1 MGGTA
6 TNVSSGSGF
15 LGLFGNANSLTMD
28 KPHPDSLL
36 DAGEQGVISKPLDRI
51 DGPKKVSG
59 TATYAAEY
67 ELPGT
72 AYGVLVSAR
81 IGHGKVVA
89 IDADAVKAMSGV
101 IDVVTD
107 YDTFLKVAQQGGET
121 DAPTQGVK
129 AIDYFG
135 QIIAIVI
142 GETYEAARDAAIRL
156 PVEYEHAE
164 GSYAF
169 DAHRGEAKEPSFN
182 NIPAHSKQGDID
194 QAMAD
199 AHAAVDVTYTTPSQN
214 SAAMEPHASLATW
227 DDDGHLTLYG
237 AYQMPTSD
245 AQQLAK
251 SLGISE
257 KKVRII
263 ARYIGGGFGSKLG
276 IAPESVAAAV
286 AAKSLG
292 RPVKAVMLRPQ
303 VFEATVRRSNTEQR
317 VRLSADKDGKLT
329 GIGHDSLVSNL
340 TTEDWFEPVGIATHF
355 LYAGENRHINHDLV
369 PLNLM
374 LAGSMRAP
382 GEAVG
387 MVGLECAM
395 DELAEKLGLDP
406 IELRRRND
414 PDVDPEK
421 GVPFSTRNLTKAL
434 DQGAKL
440 FGWNERQAPGARRE
454 GEWLIG
460 MGVSAATRSNMLMQ
474 SAAKVEVHPDG
485 TVTVSSAMTDI
496 GTGSYTIMAQ
506 IASEILGVPVERI
519 TMSLGDTNDPPAAGS
534 GGSWG
539 AASAGSAVYLA
550 CESIKQALAKKMDVE
565 EGALTLKDGFATG
578 GNRRVPLTDLVGD
591 GMEAT
596 GEIKPGKQEKQFNQA
611 GYGAHF
617 AEVGVNVVTGE
628 VRVRRM
634 LGVFAAGRV
643 LNPKTARSQC
653 LGGMTFGIGTA
664 LTEEIVHDER
674 SGKLVNHDLGEYH
687 VPVNADVPQ
696 LEVHFVDEGDIH
708 ANPIHAK
715 GIGELGISGAAP
727 AVVNA
732 IYNACG
738 VRARHLPVTCD
749 KLLEGLPAV

>member
-6 TNVSSGSGF
+6 TNISASSGF
-15 LGLFGNANSLTMD
+15 LGLGGGANSLTMD
-28 KPHPDSLL
+28 RPHPDSLL
-36 DAGEQGVISKPLDRI
+36 DTGVQGVISRPIDRI

-59 TATYAAEY
+59 AATYAAEY
-67 ELPGT
+67 ELPNT
-72 AYGVLVSAR
+72 CYGVLVSAR
-81 IGHGKVVA
+81 IGHGKVVS
-89 IDADAVKAMSGV
+89 IDADAVTSMPGV
-101 IDVVTD
+101 IEVVTD
-107 YDTFLKVAQQGGET
+107 YDTFLKVSQQGGET
-121 DAPTQGVK
+121 GAPTQGVK

-156 PVEYEHAE
+156 PVEYEYQAGAYH
-164 GSYAF
+164 F
-169 DAHRGEAKEPSFN
+169 DAHRDEATKPSFN
-182 NIPAHSKQGDID
+182 NIPAHSHQGDVEK
-194 QAMAD
+194 AMAA
-199 AHAAVDVTYTTPSQN
+199 AHASVDVTYTTPSQN

-227 DDDGHLTLYG
+227 DEDGALTLYG

-251 SLGISE
+251 SLGVSA
-257 KKVRII
+257 KKVRIV

-286 AAKSLG
+286 AAKRLG

-317 VRLSADKDGKLT
+317 VRLAVDAEGRLT
-329 GIGHDSLVSNL
+329 AVGHDSLVSNL

-355 LYAGENRHINHDLV
+355 LYAGENRHIHHDLV
-369 PLNLM
+369 PLNLG

-395 DELAEKLGLDP
+395 DELAETIGMDP
-406 IELRRRND
+406 IAFRKLND
-414 PDVDPEK
+414 PDTDPEK
-421 GVPFSTRNLTKAL
+421 GVPYSSRQLSQAL
-434 DQGAKL
+434 DRGASL
-440 FGWNERQAPGARRE
+440 FGWNERQAPGTRRE

-460 MGVSAATRSNMLMQ
+460 MGVAAAARGNMLMET
-474 SAAKVEVHPDG
+474 SAKVEIHPDG
-485 TVTVSSAMTDI
+485 SATVSSAMTDI

-506 IASEILGVPVERI
+506 IASEILGIPVDRI

-550 CESIKQALAKKMDVE
+550 CEALRRELAGKMEVE
-565 EGALTLKDGFATG
+565 EGTLTLQNGFATG
-578 GNRRVPLTDLVGD
+578 GNRRVAIGELVGD
-591 GMEAT
+591 GLSAT
-596 GEIKPGKQEKQFNQA
+596 GEIKPGKEEKRFTQA
-611 GYGAHF
+611 SYGAHF
-617 AEVGVNVVTGE
+617 AEVGVNTVTGE
-628 VRVRRM
+628 VKVRRM
-634 LGVFAAGRV
+634 LGIFAAGRV

-664 LTEEIVHDER
+664 LHEELVHDER
-674 SGKLVNHDLGEYH
+674 IGKVVNHDLGEYH

-696 LEVHFVDEGDIH
+696 LEVHFVDERDIH

-749 KLLEGLPAV
+749 KLLEGLPAL